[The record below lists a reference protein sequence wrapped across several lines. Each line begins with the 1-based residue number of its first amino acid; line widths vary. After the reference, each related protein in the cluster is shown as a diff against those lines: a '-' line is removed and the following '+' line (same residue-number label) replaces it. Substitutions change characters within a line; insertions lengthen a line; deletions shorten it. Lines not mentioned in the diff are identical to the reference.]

1 VNHPRSKDSDG
12 EAGVCLREED
22 EGTVTRKET
31 NMTEFNIHTF
41 ESAPQSSKPSMEQ
54 LQRQVGFVPNLA
66 ATMAE
71 SPYLLEA
78 FISLRAINGR
88 GAFTLIERET
98 IALAVSFENNC
109 TYCMAAHSTFA
120 KKSGIPEEE
129 LRLLRA
135 GKSPSDPRLQAITA
149 LARQIVRSKGH
160 LASEDIQGFLKAGF
174 SRAQLLEVL
183 LGITATS
190 ISNYMHN
197 LAKTPIDDA
206 FLAQSWTASS

>member
-1 VNHPRSKDSDG
+1 MRSCRGRSVP
-12 EAGVCLREED
+12 AEED
-22 EGTVTRKET
+22 EGTVTRKEKY
-31 NMTEFNIHTF
+31 MTDFNIHTF
-41 ESAPQSSKPSMEQ
+41 ESAPQDSKPALEL
-54 LQRQVGFVPNLA
+54 LQRQVGFIPNLA

-78 FISLRAINGR
+78 FTSLRAINGR
-88 GAFTLIERET
+88 GAFTPVEREA

-120 KKSGIPEEE
+120 RKNGIPEED

-135 GKSPSDPRLQAITA
+135 GKSPSDPRLQAIIA

-160 LASEDIQGFLKAGF
+160 LASEDIQRFLKAGF
-174 SRAQLLEVL
+174 SRAQLLEVV
-183 LGITATS
+183 LGITSTS

-197 LAKTPIDDA
+197 IAKTPIDDA